1 MQLYRLINKLKRSCV
16 YLSVYLLSVT
26 PYAQPIDDSWNKVRS
41 QFSLDHHL
49 YQERVQQQVR
59 WILSHP
65 KYLYKLS
72 QAKPYIYHILSEIQK
87 RNLPGELALIPMLE
101 SAYNPFAYSSAG
113 AAGLWQLMPKTG
125 KNLGVNGD
133 WWEDERRSIAPSTNA
148 ALNYF
153 RYLNR
158 FFHGDWL
165 LAIAAYDCGEGTVL
179 RLLKQKSSREK
190 QIWNLALPQETQLYV
205 PRLLAL
211 AEIIAH
217 PEKYHVK
224 LPYIPHK
231 PYFKEVFIGSQIDL
245 NHAAHLAGISYQ
257 DLLKLNPG
265 FNHWATSPKIASTLL
280 LPTQTVDSFHQNLAK
295 TPQQARTSFFA
306 YMVKNG
312 DSLSSIAYRHHSQ
325 VKLLQQINHLK
336 GVALKTGQILNIPS
350 TQHVPITSSIRPI
363 TARHQMITPKVY
375 KILHIV
381 QANDHLNTIEQRYH
395 ITQQQILAWN
405 KLKSTDIKKGQK
417 LIIWRQTNG
426 NPYYMVKPGDTFNQ
440 IASIHHLN
448 PNNLYRLNP
457 EKIGKTL
464 HPGDKIRVV

>member
-1 MQLYRLINKLKRSCV
+1 MQLYRLIIKLKRSCV
-16 YLSVYLLSVT
+16 FLSVFLLSVT
-26 PYAQPIDDSWNKVRS
+26 TYAQPIDDSWDKVRS
-41 QFSLDHHL
+41 QFNLDHHL
-49 YQERVQQQVR
+49 SETRVQQQIR

-65 KYLYKLS
+65 KYLNKLS

-87 RNLPGELALIPMLE
+87 RNLPGELVLIPMLE
-101 SAYNPFAYSSAG
+101 SAYNPFAYSGAG

-133 WWEDERRSIAPSTNA
+133 WWEDERRSIGPSTKA

-153 RYLNR
+153 KYLNR

-179 RLLKQKSSREK
+179 RLIKQKPSHEK
-190 QIWNLALPQETQLYV
+190 KIWYLALPQETQVYV

-217 PEKYHVK
+217 PDKYQVK

-231 PYFKEVFIGSQIDL
+231 PYFKEVYISSQIDL
-245 NHAAHLAGISYQ
+245 SHAARLAGISYQ

-265 FNHWATSPKIASTLL
+265 FNHWATSPKISSTLL
-280 LPTQTVDSFHQNLAK
+280 LPTHTVHSFHENLAK
-295 TPQQARTSFFA
+295 TPHHARTSFIP
-306 YMVKNG
+306 YQVKNG
-312 DSLSSIAYRHHSQ
+312 DSLSSIAYRNHSN
-325 VKLLQQINHLK
+325 VKLLQQINHLEEFT
-336 GVALKTGQILNIPS
+336 LKPGQIINIPS
-350 TQHVPITSSIRPI
+350 TLKSPVASNSRQSISS
-363 TARHQMITPKVY
+363 HQIIAPKVY

-381 QANDHLNTIEQRYH
+381 QENDDLNKIQEKYQVSQR
-395 ITQQQILAWN
+395 QLFAWN
-405 KLKSTDIKKGQK
+405 NLKDLKLNKGQK

-426 NPYYMVKPGDTFNQ
+426 SPFYIVKKSDTFNH
-440 IASIHHLN
+440 IASIHHLSPSELN
-448 PNNLYRLNP
+448 RLNP
-457 EKIGKTL
+457 EKVGKIL

>member
-1 MQLYRLINKLKRSCV
+1 MQLYRLINKLKRS
-16 YLSVYLLSVT
+16 SVFFSVSLLSALI
-26 PYAQPIDDSWNKVRS
+26 YAQPIDDSWSQVRN
-41 QFSLDHHL
+41 QFNLDHHTS
-49 YQERVQQQVR
+49 QARVQQQIR

-65 KYLYKLS
+65 AYLNKLS

-101 SAYNPFAYSSAG
+101 SAYNPFAYSVVG

-153 RYLNR
+153 KYLNR

-165 LAIAAYDCGEGTVL
+165 LAIAAYDCGEGTVS
-179 RLLKQKSSREK
+179 RLLKQTSQYET
-190 QIWNLALPQETQLYV
+190 QIWYLALPQETQVYI

-211 AEIIAH
+211 AEIISN
-217 PEKYHVK
+217 PNKYHVK

-231 PYFKEVFIGSQIDL
+231 PYFKEVYVGSQIDL
-245 NHAAHLAGISYQ
+245 NHAAQLAGITYQ

-265 FNHWATSPKIASTLL
+265 FNHWATSPNIPSTLL
-280 LPTQTVDSFHQNLAK
+280 LPAHTVASFHQNLAK
-295 TPQQARTSFFA
+295 TSNQARVSFA
-306 YMVKNG
+306 PYHVKAH
-312 DSLSSIAYRHHSQ
+312 DSLASIAYRNHSN
-325 VKLLQQINHLK
+325 VKLLQHINHLQ
-336 GVALKTGQILNIPS
+336 GLVLQPGQIINIPKPQQITHIS
-350 TQHVPITSSIRPI
+350 TRKQISPH
-363 TARHQMITPKVY
+363 HQIIAPKVY

-381 QANDHLNTIEQRYH
+381 QANDDLKKIAQRYH
-395 ITQQQILAWN
+395 STHQQILAWN
-405 KLKSTDIKKGQK
+405 ELSSPLLTPGQK

-426 NPYYMVKPGDTFNQ
+426 YLFYTVKHGETFNQ
-440 IASIHHLN
+440 IASIHRLS

-457 EKIGKTL
+457 EKIGKIL
-464 HPGDKIRVV
+464 HPGDKIRVI